1 MPTATKEHKEVMAER
16 NIEIRDRLLKFWR
29 ENYEPKF
36 KLISSEIDVSYTN
49 MRRYVNKHHNFGK
62 KNLDKL
68 EKF

>member
-36 KLISSEIDVSYTN
+36 KLFFRD
-49 MRRYVNKHHNFGK
+49 RR
-62 KNLDKL
+62 KL
-68 EKF
+68 YQYASLRQQTS